1 MKKLLDIAGTLWYGD
16 WDEIGEEWDGR
27 VLLDYEDRILGA
39 MVKNRVPEEA
49 ERFVEMQAQDP
60 PDNGAPAEG
69 QRRMSEPCLQ
79 GGARGMEHGTTM
91 GGMSL

>member
-39 MVKNRVPEEA
+39 MVKNRVPI
-49 ERFVEMQAQDP
+49 RW
-60 PDNGAPAEG
+60 
-69 QRRMSEPCLQ
+69 
-79 GGARGMEHGTTM
+79 
-91 GGMSL
+91 

>member
-60 PDNGAPAEG
+60 PDNGAPAEA
-69 QRRMSEPCLQ
+69 QRRMSEPCPQ
-79 GGARGMEHGTTM
+79 GGARGMERGTTM

>member
-49 ERFVEMQAQDP
+49 ERFVA
-60 PDNGAPAEG
+60 
-69 QRRMSEPCLQ
+69 QRRMSEPCPQ
-79 GGARGMEHGTTM
+79 GGARGMERGTTM